1 MNSGAVILVCA
12 YFSLSIELQTVLLS
26 PMSVVLWLSVI
37 SVGMQSC
44 LSWSCLLFRN
54 ECGDIICKHLHVT
67 VEINNGSVCLNLYIG
82 KIFDFNC

>member
-12 YFSLSIELQTVLLS
+12 YFSLRIELQTVLLS

-67 VEINNGSVCLNLYIG
+67 VEINNGSVCLREFIYREDIR
-82 KIFDFNC
+82 F